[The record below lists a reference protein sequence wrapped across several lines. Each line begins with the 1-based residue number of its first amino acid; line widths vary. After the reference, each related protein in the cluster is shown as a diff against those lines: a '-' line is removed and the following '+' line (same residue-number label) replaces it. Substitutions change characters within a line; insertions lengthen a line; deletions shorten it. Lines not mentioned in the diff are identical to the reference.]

1 MSMTPETIRQL
12 YVDAVAH
19 HRAERLDEAEGLYRQ
34 IVDADPRHA
43 EARHRLGVIAHLRG
57 RWAEAVDHIGAAI
70 ALSGGSAGHHF
81 NLALALHE
89 IDRYEEAAEAC
100 RAALRLKPD
109 FTPALY
115 TLGLALKDLGRL
127 DEAIAAYRAA
137 SQREPD
143 FAEAQYGEAYAR
155 LLAGDFAAGW
165 KLYEGRRR
173 LFPQRV
179 VYREPQWTGQDI
191 AGKTLLIHAEQG
203 IGDTIQFVRYVPLA
217 VARGA
222 KVILEV
228 QPSLVRLLSFHG
240 AIGFGDPRP
249 PVDFQCPMMSLPLAL
264 GGEIPVRTPYLSAGP
279 AAPTGRKIG
288 IAWRG
293 NPEHSDDRRRSMTAE
308 TMARAFQGRDLT
320 LVCLQ
325 KDRTEAELAA
335 FAGCRL
341 IDPTPDLTD
350 FADTATV
357 IAGLDLVV
365 SVDTAVA
372 HLAGA
377 LNIPGRVLLGYA
389 PDWRWR
395 LGREDS
401 GWYPSLRLVRQ
412 EKPGDWD
419 PVIEKIRQ
427 EGEGI

>member
-1 MSMTPETIRQL
+1 MTPETIRLL
-12 YVDAVAH
+12 YADAVAH

-34 IVDADPRHA
+34 IVGADPGHA
-43 EARHRLGVIAHLRG
+43 EARHRLGVIAHLQG
-57 RWAEAVDHIGAAI
+57 RWAEAAEQIGAAI
-70 ALSGGSAGHHF
+70 GISGGSAGHHF

-89 IDRYEEAAEAC
+89 LDRHEEAAEAC

-127 DEAIAAYRAA
+127 DEAIAAYLAA
-137 SQREPD
+137 SRQEPD

-165 KLYEGRRR
+165 KLYEWRRR

-179 VYREPQWTGQDI
+179 VYRQPQWTGQDI

-203 IGDTIQFVRYVPLA
+203 IGDTIQFLRYVPLA
-217 VARGA
+217 MAKGA

-228 QPSLVRLLSFHG
+228 QPSLVRLLSDFPV
-240 AIGFGDPRP
+240 IGFGDPRP

-264 GGEIPVRTPYLSAGP
+264 GDEIPARTPYLSAGSP
-279 AAPTGRKIG
+279 GVAGRKIG

-293 NPEHSDDRRRSMTAE
+293 NPEHSDDRRRSMSAE
-308 TMARAFQGRDLT
+308 TMARAFRGLDVT

-325 KDRTEAELAA
+325 KDRTEAELAV

-341 IDPTPDLTD
+341 IDPTPDLND
-350 FADTATV
+350 FADTAAI

-377 LNIPGRVLLGYA
+377 LNVPGRVLLAYA

-401 GWYPSLRLVRQ
+401 DWYPSLRLVRQ

>member
-1 MSMTPETIRQL
+1 MTLETIRQL
-12 YVDAVAH
+12 YADAVAH

-34 IVDADPRHA
+34 VVAADPRHA
-43 EARHRLGVIAHLRG
+43 EARHRLGVIAHLQG
-57 RWAEAVDHIGAAI
+57 RWAEAADHIRAAI
-70 ALSGGSAGHHF
+70 GLGGGSAGHHF
-81 NLALALHE
+81 NLALVLHE
-89 IDRYEEAAEAC
+89 LDRYEEAAEAC

-115 TLGLALKDLGRL
+115 TRGLALKDLGRL

-143 FAEAQYGEAYAR
+143 FAEARYGEAYAR

-165 KLYEGRRR
+165 KLYEWRRR
-173 LFPQRV
+173 LFPQRIA
-179 VYREPQWTGQDI
+179 YPQPQWTGQDV

-228 QPSLVRLLSFHG
+228 QPSLVRLLSGYG

-249 PVDFQCPMMSLPLAL
+249 PVDFHCPMMSLPLAL
-264 GGEIPVRTPYLSAGP
+264 GDEIPARTPYLSADP
-279 AAPTGRKIG
+279 AELPGRKIG

-293 NPEHSDDRRRSMTAE
+293 NPEHSEDRRRSMNAD
-308 TMARAFQGRDLT
+308 TMARAFRGLGVT

-341 IDPTPDLTD
+341 IDPTPELRD
-350 FADTATV
+350 FADTAAV
-357 IAGLDLVV
+357 VAGLDLVV

-401 GWYPSLRLVRQ
+401 DWYPSLRLVRQ
-412 EKPGDWD
+412 ETPGDWD
-419 PVIEKIRQ
+419 PVIDKIKQ